1 MTRKSDCAPAS
12 EEGHELESDWTTEEL
27 DDIQKR
33 TLTAVTIPVNV
44 EIKGDNRVLNLEEAK
59 KYLENAWPIVLMD
72 CVCRVERKNCDFPV
86 NVCLRLNERGEK
98 ALASEELKIL
108 NPRKVTVEEGLAVL
122 DQTHKAGL
130 VHMALAVDQ
139 EGINEI
145 CSCCSCCC
153 VVLAAAR
160 RYGHPRL
167 VLTFTAVAT
176 TDSSRCISCGVC
188 VERCQFGARDLVN
201 GEVVFDPELCAGC
214 GLCVSTCPA
223 EAITLRKKSI

>member
-1 MTRKSDCAPAS
+1 MTRKSDCTPARK
-12 EEGHELESDWTTEEL
+12 EGHKLESDWTPEEL
-27 DDIQKR
+27 DDIKER
-33 TLTAVTIPVNV
+33 TLTAVTVPVNV
-44 EIKGDNRVLNLEEAK
+44 EIKGDNRVLNLEEAR
-59 KYLENAWPIVLMD
+59 KYLEDAWLIVLMD
-72 CVCRVERKNCDFPV
+72 CACRVERKNCDFPV
-86 NVCLRLNERGEK
+86 YVCLRLNERGEQ

-122 DQTHKAGL
+122 DQSHKAGL

-139 EGINEI
+139 EAINEI

-160 RYGHPRL
+160 RYGYPRL
-167 VLTFTAVAT
+167 VLTFTAVAA
-176 TDSSRCISCGVC
+176 TDSSRCIGCGVC

-201 GEVVFDPELCAGC
+201 GEVVFDPELCSGC

-223 EAITLRKKSI
+223 EAITLRKRNI